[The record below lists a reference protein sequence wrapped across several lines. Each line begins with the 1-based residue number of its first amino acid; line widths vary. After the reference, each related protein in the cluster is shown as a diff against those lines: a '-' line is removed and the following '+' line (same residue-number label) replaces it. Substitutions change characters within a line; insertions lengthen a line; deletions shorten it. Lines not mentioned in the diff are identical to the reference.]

1 MNRYAFTTN
10 WWYLQLF
17 YRELSLDYWR
27 PSCLYTWKAL
37 EMPRNL
43 LGPKVALDPWLRMSE
58 YTSPAPLPFGG
69 QCWGM
74 TYTPVF
80 PFGGHAHSFIHKSL
94 SQCLLLG
101 NLTQDIILFF
111 TDLPRHSCPISSA
124 HTCISLFGGS
134 PFCIHMSVYVPLRQK
149 LYYVNYNRFVRILHI
164 WENTFSHFF
173 LLKCFG

>member
-1 MNRYAFTTN
+1 MTEDVRVYKPSSLAFWGT
-10 WWYLQLF
+10 
-17 YRELSLDYWR
+17 
-27 PSCLYTWKAL
+27 
-37 EMPRNL
+37 M
-43 LGPKVALDPWLRMSE
+43 LRHDLHS
-58 YTSPAPLPFGG
+58 SVPL
-69 QCWGM
+69 W
-74 TYTPVF
+74 
-80 PFGGHAHSFIHKSL
+80 GHARSFIHKSL

-149 LYYVNYNRFVRILHI
+149 LYYVNYNRFVRILI

-173 LLKCFG
+173 ILKCFG